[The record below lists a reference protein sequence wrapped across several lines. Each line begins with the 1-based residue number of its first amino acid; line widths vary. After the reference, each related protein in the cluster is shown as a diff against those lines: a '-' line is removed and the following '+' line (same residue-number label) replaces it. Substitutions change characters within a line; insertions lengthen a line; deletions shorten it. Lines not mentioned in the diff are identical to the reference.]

1 MATSKSANKVK
12 ASVDTSHIKPIQPGT
27 PEMESLLRAGYPDM
41 TVKKAETIIKER
53 KANPQSWPYEQLE
66 RAEAFLAAYN
76 TGATVVAQN
85 PGWERE
91 DV

>member
-1 MATSKSANKVK
+1 MATSKSTKTKAN
-12 ASVDTSHIKPIQPGT
+12 VDTGHIKPIKPET
-27 PEMESLLRAGYPDM
+27 PEMEALLRAGYPDL

-53 KANPQSWPYEQLE
+53 QANPQSWPYEQME

-76 TGATVVAQN
+76 TGATVVAKN

-91 DV
+91 AV

>member
-1 MATSKSANKVK
+1 MATSKSTK
-12 ASVDTSHIKPIQPGT
+12 AKATVDTSHIKPIKPKT
-27 PEMESLLRAGYPDM
+27 PEMEALLRAGYPDM

-53 KANPQSWPYEQLE
+53 QANPQSWPYEQLE